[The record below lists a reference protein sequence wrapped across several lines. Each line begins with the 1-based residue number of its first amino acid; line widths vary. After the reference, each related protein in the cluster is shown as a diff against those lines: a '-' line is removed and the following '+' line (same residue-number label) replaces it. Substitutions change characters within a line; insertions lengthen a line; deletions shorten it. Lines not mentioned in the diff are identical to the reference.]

1 MMPSMT
7 RKEKTLYHQ
16 IHPLKLLTDS
26 SSATAAL
33 FLLWHKHLLAAL
45 LVAFVPPPIVSFL
58 LIRYADLE
66 KYRRS
71 SFGQYL
77 HRYMTRATEAVR
89 LAGFILMAV
98 GAWYHIVWLI
108 PAGFLVVLL
117 AWLRGV
123 LFPGRIEKP

>member
-1 MMPSMT
+1 MPSMT

-16 IHPLKLLTDS
+16 IHPLKLLTDW

-45 LVAFVPPPIVSFL
+45 FVAFVPPPIVSFL
-58 LIRYADLE
+58 LICYADLE
-66 KYRRS
+66 KYRQS
-71 SFGQYL
+71 SFGRYL
-77 HRYMTRATEAVR
+77 HRYMTRATEGVR

-117 AWLRGV
+117 AWLRGL
-123 LFPGRIEKP
+123 LFPSRAQNP